1 MSSSHRYSRFVGAIA
16 LFFCLSAVGQQRF
29 SLKFK
34 VNQSLIIVP
43 VTINGTGPY
52 NFLLDTGNSDMTVD
66 SRLAAALKLPNVGD
80 VKVLAA
86 EGSSLASVV
95 HLNSVG
101 MGRATVQNVNASVMK
116 RFENSSYDDV
126 RGLLGESFLRNFDL
140 LIDNRRHVIEFESGP
155 GPLVNS
161 LTGERTSF
169 LTHGNYQGRSTSQ
182 RVVVFAHFRD
192 LGDRELR
199 LLLDSGADRLVL
211 FIRLANLH
219 SKQRQ
224 YSLIGTNF
232 DSVTTVDELMVHSVS
247 VGSSNLSNV
256 VITIP
261 SVFPPQDV
269 DGLLPTSLFH
279 SVFICHSGDFVIL
292 NPSSPRQSG

>member
-1 MSSSHRYSRFVGAIA
+1 
-16 LFFCLSAVGQQRF
+16 
-29 SLKFK
+29 
-34 VNQSLIIVP
+34 
-43 VTINGTGPY
+43 
-52 NFLLDTGNSDMTVD
+52 
-66 SRLAAALKLPNVGD
+66 
-80 VKVLAA
+80 
-86 EGSSLASVV
+86 
-95 HLNSVG
+95 
-101 MGRATVQNVNASVMK
+101 MK

-182 RVVVFAHFRD
+182 RVVVFAHFHD